1 MKKNLLFAVM
11 LALGAAPA
19 VATTATA
26 APVYASEEG
35 DSEDGSQVG
44 SATTEEYGELIDSI
58 EAAITKL
65 EKLHATIEAKYP
77 ESSVLGSLTYTI
89 SELKEMQAK
98 ATEAYTNAT
107 LTSDEVAKYQ
117 ATVKEYVEGLADAEA
132 QAALEE
138 YQVVA
143 NKHYMAA
150 NDSVNRYLEQLD
162 ATVANHYTDAFYDF
176 SADMNN
182 VFAEMYS
189 ASTAEEFEAIC
200 AKFDSIADEAKTLY
214 ETAEA
219 AAVLVKNINIT
230 LSELEEQDKKV
241 QEDFPEYDRSYML
254 DAAEDWKAIVAEF
267 AAAPAEGKKPYTA
280 EEIQRYADNL
290 EYFEEEVEGYYAQA
304 QQDEFMAQF
313 YEKYLPADT
322 KLTEI
327 MGTIDSEC
335 PNVKGTYYS
344 QVEELSAELSNMYF
358 QLYMTTPSKEEFAEM
373 LARVDEIVKEAE
385 AILAQAQ
392 NAEKI
397 ATGINGVSA
406 DAASSD
412 ADAYTLGGVRV
423 NGKSAKG
430 VVIINGKKVV
440 KK

>member
-11 LALGAAPA
+11 LAIGAAPA

-44 SATTEEYGELIDSI
+44 SATTDEYNDLIDSI
-58 EAAITKL
+58 DAAITKL
-65 EKLHATIEAKYP
+65 EKLHATVEAKYP

-89 SELKEMQAK
+89 SELNEMK
-98 ATEAYTNAT
+98 TKVTKAYTDAT

-143 NKHYMAA
+143 NKHYYAA

-162 ATVANHYTDAFYDF
+162 ETVANHYTDAFYDF
-176 SADMNN
+176 SADMSSILT
-182 VFAEMYS
+182 EMYS
-189 ASTAEEFEAIC
+189 ATTAEEFEAIC
-200 AKFDSIADEAKTLY
+200 AKFDSIATEAKTLY

-219 AAVLVKNINIT
+219 AATLVKDINIT
-230 LSELEEQDKKV
+230 LSELDEQDKKV

-254 DAAEDWKAIVAEF
+254 EAADYWKGIAAEF

-280 EEIQRYADNL
+280 EEIARYADNL
-290 EYFEEEVEGYYAQA
+290 EYFAEEVNGYYTQA
-304 QQDEFMAQF
+304 QQDEYMAQF

-335 PNVKGTYYS
+335 PNVKDTYYS

-358 QLYMTTPSKEEFAEM
+358 QLYMTTPSKEEFEKM

-406 DAASSD
+406 DAASAD

>member
-11 LALGAAPA
+11 LAIGAAPA

-35 DSEDGSQVG
+35 DSEDGSKVG
-44 SATTEEYGELIDSI
+44 SATTEEYQDLIDSI
-58 EAAITKL
+58 DAAITKL
-65 EKLHATIEAKYP
+65 EKLQASIEAKYP

-89 SELKEMQAK
+89 SELNEMK
-98 ATEAYTNAT
+98 TEVTKAYTNAT

-138 YQVVA
+138 YQVKV
-143 NKHYMAA
+143 NQHYMAA

-176 SADMNN
+176 SAGMSTI
-182 VFAEMYS
+182 FTEMYS

-219 AAVLVKNINIT
+219 AATLVKNINIT
-230 LSELEEQDKKV
+230 LSELEEEDKKV
-241 QEDFPEYDRSYML
+241 QADFPEYDRSYML
-254 DAAEDWKAIVAEF
+254 DAAEDWKSIVAEF

-280 EEIQRYADNL
+280 EEIERYADNL
-290 EYFEEEVEGYYAQA
+290 EYFEEEVEDYYNQA
-304 QQDEFMAQF
+304 QKDEYMAQ
-313 YEKYLPADT
+313 YNAVYLPASD

-335 PNVKGTYYS
+335 PTVKDNYYGK
-344 QVEELSAELSNMYF
+344 VEILYYELSDMYF
-358 QLYMTTPSKEEFAEM
+358 QLYMTTPTSEEFALM
-373 LARVDEIVKEAE
+373 LTRVEEIVKLAE
-385 AILAQAQ
+385 DILAQAQ

-406 DAASSD
+406 DAVSSD